1 MAMASDIVVETLI
14 AVQREVAPELDEDL
28 VRACYEIQ
36 KKHQFDRDRGVPTQA
51 MDRLIDNRAN
61 VLAVGVP
68 LKASRA

>member
-1 MAMASDIVVETLI
+1 MASDIVLDTLL

-28 VRACYEIQ
+28 VRACYEVQ

-61 VLAVGVP
+61 VLGGGLPA
-68 LKASRA
+68 KASRA